1 MVLGGEGRGG
11 NNGNGLDSTE
21 IFSYRDNV
29 WNTIAEKLPD
39 RIRGVRATTI
49 NNRILIF
56 GNYELFLYCYF
67 NSYSGGGSWQGP
79 EFLAMKHIM
88 EYNQEKEKWTKIGEM
103 TEGRRWH
110 AVSVIDFAGYEKHC
124 LEV

>member
-56 GNYELFLYCYF
+56 GNYDLHMMYFCIAILIIIQVEDHGKVLSFL
-67 NSYSGGGSWQGP
+67 
-79 EFLAMKHIM
+79 K
-88 EYNQEKEKWTKIGEM
+88 
-103 TEGRRWH
+103 
-110 AVSVIDFAGYEKHC
+110 
-124 LEV
+124 